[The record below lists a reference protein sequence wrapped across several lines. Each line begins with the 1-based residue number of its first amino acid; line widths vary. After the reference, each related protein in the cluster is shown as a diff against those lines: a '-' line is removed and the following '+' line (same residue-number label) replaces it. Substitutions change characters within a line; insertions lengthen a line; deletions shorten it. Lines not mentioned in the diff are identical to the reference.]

1 MVFSCVD
8 LLFHGYLAFKE
19 ARGHQIVDNADDD
32 PDDTNRVRG
41 RIERNEDRT
50 NDDRSDDRAD
60 KKAQRVR
67 MVLTL
72 HPEMPDYADIQ
83 DHIGGKSTEVHDLCQ
98 TVHTDVEE
106 EWQKHERKSGNEE
119 RCHQRHATLLI
130 HLRERTWKRAALTHH
145 VEHARD

>member
-41 RIERNEDRT
+41 RIERNEART

-72 HPEMPDYADIQ
+72 HPE
-83 DHIGGKSTEVHDLCQ
+83 CQ
-98 TVHTDVEE
+98 TT
-106 EWQKHERKSGNEE
+106 QTFKI
-119 RCHQRHATLLI
+119 T
-130 HLRERTWKRAALTHH
+130 
-145 VEHARD
+145 